1 MPNLSR
7 RRANCSSN
15 AIWVVSHGLC
25 IIFQMEIAVPRM
37 LSAKILRLIANCV
50 RHLIQL
56 QRDARSVAISS
67 SKTQREVRPD
77 EGNFGASQTRRPD
90 LDGGWTI
97 LAFRTRVRS

>member
-1 MPNLSR
+1 VAAPADWPAGRAVDSKSR
-7 RRANCSSN
+7 AGVQYFQPGDRANGTATPEGGCRA

-25 IIFQMEIAVPRM
+25 IAFQVEVTVPRM

-67 SKTQREVRPD
+67 SKTHER
-77 EGNFGASQTRRPD
+77 GAP
-90 LDGGWTI
+90 
-97 LAFRTRVRS
+97 

>member
-1 MPNLSR
+1 MPSLSR

-25 IIFQMEIAVPRM
+25 ITFQMEVAVPRM

-56 QRDARSVAISS
+56 QRDAGSVAISS
-67 SKTQREVRPD
+67 SKTHER
-77 EGNFGASQTRRPD
+77 GAP
-90 LDGGWTI
+90 
-97 LAFRTRVRS
+97 